1 MRTKTDAII
10 PAIAIPMPL
19 RTPVARHDTAPTIDN
34 IRATNAV
41 ILPKPANIPAPRI
54 ATAIMIK
61 RNATILRM
69 RPVVALTDL
78 GFC

>member
-19 RTPVARHDTAPTIDN
+19 RTPVALHDTAPTIDN
-34 IRATNAV
+34 MRAMNVAM
-41 ILPKPANIPAPRI
+41 LPNPANAPAPRI
-54 ATAIMIK
+54 ATAIMTK
-61 RNATILRM
+61 RNATMLRM
-69 RPVVALTDL
+69 RPVVALADL